1 MKILIVEDEEA
12 LAQVLKE
19 KFEKEDFEVKIV
31 VDGET
36 ALPLV
41 KSFMPDMVLLDL
53 ILPKKSG
60 VEVLKE
66 MKLEEDIKDIPVII
80 LSNLS
85 EDEDIKEGLA
95 LGAKDYFVKTQH
107 PINEVIEKVKEGLL
121 NPKGL

>member
-107 PINEVIEKVKEGLL
+107 PINEVIEKAKNYLIQ
-121 NPKGL
+121 PK

>member
-1 MKILIVEDEEA
+1 MKILIIEDEGA

-19 KFEKEDFEVKIV
+19 KFEKEDFEVKIA

-36 ALPLV
+36 ALSLV

-53 ILPKKSG
+53 ILPKKLG
-60 VEVLKE
+60 LEVLRE
-66 MKLEEDIKDIPVII
+66 IKLEEDIKDIPVII
-80 LSNLS
+80 LSNLG

-107 PINEVIEKVKEGLL
+107 PINEVIEKVKEYLL